1 MKTLARYSSEREEEG
16 GESTM
21 SEERPQH
28 PRSQPKV
35 QKRPRRPPA
44 SSGPETREGGRRMT
58 RRGS

>member
-1 MKTLARYSSEREEEG
+1 MKTLARYSSEREEG

-28 PRSQPKV
+28 PRSQPKA
-35 QKRPRRPPA
+35 QKRPPA